1 MSALSRKSWKDV
13 RRRWARSLFTI
24 ATIAVAVAG
33 LSLFSLM
40 HLLNEAMDRRVV
52 DDRLHDVQVYVRDMA
67 LTRAELDQLTA
78 LPGVVAFEARTA
90 YVTRIRDGD
99 RRVDT
104 LLVGVP
110 DFDSQ
115 FVDVVHLDSGTLP
128 GASEALSDSQNAR
141 SGRFAG
147 RAGARI
153 QLEDDAGGLRDVA
166 ISGTGNTLQYTVIAT
181 GDRAVLYAPQRLVN
195 EVAGAA
201 GVNRLDFRLADPAQ
215 AQTTLAAVQD
225 WFATHRPDVE
235 FTDLPDVRTVGTWP
249 GKEDSENFA
258 TLFYVGGILAL
269 LSATALVSNTV
280 TTMVAEQRREI
291 AVMKAIGGSR
301 RQIGLSLFRTV
312 WMLAALGTLLGVL
325 LGIPFSSL
333 LASFV
338 GRQFLGVQTH
348 WGYSVPVV
356 AFSIVVGLLGPTLA
370 AVPSL
375 LHATR
380 ISVREGFEGA
390 LSAPQRTTV
399 DRLLRGVPLPR
410 AAQVGLRN
418 ISRRKVRTVGTT
430 LQVGLAVGVALGF
443 LALGQT
449 VGTVTARNWDALHWD
464 VIVSQ
469 RSTVPLDAGAVSL
482 IRGAGDVQSGH
493 PVLYG
498 DVEIDGAR
506 YEAWGL
512 PVDTPLYEPDIVS
525 GRWFDATDA
534 TDTAAPSIVVGR
546 ALAANAGLR
555 VGDSVAVAT
564 ASGVVSMDVVGIDGR
579 LINNGTTVFIPL
591 TEFQRILGR
600 TDANAYWL
608 VSAGQ
613 EPPTIDRLAATVEDS
628 LASAGYPIDTAIRY
642 VEKDANLASN
652 RTLVSVLAVMGV
664 PIVAIGLIGL
674 VNMMTMNV
682 LERAREIGILRC
694 IGARGRDIL
703 RIFQTEALSVAL
715 LGWMLAIPAGWLIG
729 WSLVRVISSMFRF
742 GSISYSYPLWYP
754 VLALPVTLF
763 LAYLVVIPPV
773 RRAARVHPGDALRY
787 E

>member
-1 MSALSRKSWKDV
+1 MSALTRKSWKDV

-52 DDRLHDVQVYVRDMA
+52 DDRLHDVQVYVQDA
-67 LTRAELDQLTA
+67 SLSPAELDQLAA
-78 LPGVVAFEARTA
+78 LPGVIALDARTA
-90 YVTRIRDGD
+90 YVTRLREGD

-110 DFDSQ
+110 DFAAQ
-115 FVDVVHLDSGTLP
+115 NVDVVHLESGSLP
-128 GASEALSDSQNAR
+128 GASEALTDTQNAR
-141 SGRFAG
+141 SGRFKGGAG
-147 RAGARI
+147 TSI
-153 QLEDDAGGLRDVA
+153 QVEDDAGRLREVT
-166 ISGTGNTLQYTVIAT
+166 ISGAGNTLEYTVIAT
-181 GDRAVLYAPQRLVN
+181 EDRAVLYAPQRLVN
-195 EVAGAA
+195 EIAGAS

-215 AQTTLAAVQD
+215 AQAALAAIQG
-225 WFATHRPDVE
+225 WFAAHKPGAE
-235 FTDLPDVRTVGTWP
+235 FTDLPDVRSVGTWP
-249 GKEDSENFA
+249 GKENSENFA

-312 WMLAALGTLLGVL
+312 WILAAIGTVIGVL
-325 LGIPFSSL
+325 LGIPFSSF

-338 GRQFLGVQTH
+338 GKQFLGVQTQ
-348 WGYSVPVV
+348 WGYSLPVV
-356 AFSIVVGLLGPTLA
+356 IFSIVVGLLGPTLA
-370 AVPSL
+370 AIPGL

-380 ISVREGFEGA
+380 ITVREGFEGA
-390 LSAPQRTTV
+390 LTASQRSAA
-399 DRLLRGVPLPR
+399 DRLLQRVPLPR
-410 AAQVGLRN
+410 TAQVGLRN
-418 ISRRKVRTVGTT
+418 ITRRKVRTVGTT

-449 VGTVTARNWDALHWD
+449 VGAVTARTWDVMHWD

-469 RSTVPLDAGAVSL
+469 RSTVALDERAVSL
-482 IRGAGDVQSGH
+482 IRGVEGAQGGH
-493 PVLYG
+493 PVLYNT
-498 DVEIDGAR
+498 VEIAGTR

-512 PVDTPLYEPDIVS
+512 PVDTALYEPDIVS
-525 GRWFDATDA
+525 GRWFDSTDA
-534 TDTAAPSIVVGR
+534 TAPSVVLGR
-546 ALAANAGLR
+546 AIAAKVGLH
-555 VGDSVAVAT
+555 VGDTVDVGT
-564 ASGVVSMDVVGIDGR
+564 ASGVVPLQVVGLDGR
-579 LINNGTTVFIPL
+579 LINNSTSVFIPL
-591 TEFQRILGR
+591 AEFQRLLGR
-600 TDANAYWL
+600 DDTNAYWL
-608 VSAGQ
+608 VSASR
-613 EPPTIDRLAATVEDS
+613 ENPAIDRLAASAEDT
-628 LASAGYPIDTAIRY
+628 LASGGYPADTEIRY

-652 RTLVSVLAVMGV
+652 RILVSVLAVMGI

-682 LERAREIGILRC
+682 LERGREIGILRC

-715 LGWMLAIPAGWLIG
+715 LGWVLSIPAGWLIG
-729 WSLVRVISSMFRF
+729 WSLVRVIATMFKF
-742 GSISYSYPLWYP
+742 GSIPYSFPLWYP
-754 VLALPVTLF
+754 VLALPATLF
-763 LAYLVVIPPV
+763 LAYLVVIAPV
-773 RRAARVHPGDALRY
+773 RRAARVRPGDALRY